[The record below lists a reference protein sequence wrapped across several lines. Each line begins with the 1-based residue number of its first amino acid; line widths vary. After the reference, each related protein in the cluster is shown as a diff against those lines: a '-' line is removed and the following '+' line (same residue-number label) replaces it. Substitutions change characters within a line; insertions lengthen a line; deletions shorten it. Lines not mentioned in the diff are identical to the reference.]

1 MMIRGYIE
9 CSVGVG
15 VGVGVFYRGV
25 AKTQRLRRE
34 LLAKTC
40 QAVKKFGGQVLTCID
55 DRPVNKNAIQR
66 IERIDRLSANFVAV
80 NAIPCAY
87 IEHA

>member
-1 MMIRGYIE
+1 MR
-9 CSVGVG
+9 G
-15 VGVGVFYRGV
+15 VGVGVFYRRV

-34 LLAKTC
+34 GLA
-40 QAVKKFGGQVLTCID
+40 AVKKFGGQVLTCID